1 MDIEDIEIDE
11 WALKLTQTKDI
22 LQQCQIDKNID
33 SCSKCDKL
41 LDCNTRDE
49 YIKAVYDSMNKGTGG
64 GFEF

>member
-11 WALKLTQTKDI
+11 WALKLVHQREI
-22 LQQCQIDKNID
+22 LEECQREKKLD

-41 LDCNTRDE
+41 LDCDIRDS
-49 YIKAVYDSMNKGTGG
+49 YVRSVYDSMNKGSGG